1 MSHFLTNGI
10 LGREHGYLIP
20 VTTEDPCLKAVLDD
34 FSEEFRVNIYVGDS
48 YIDSVTMKNC
58 KQVCND
64 VSSIPVVDRFGVQL
78 GNIWSLVN
86 EQMYYDYLKIHK
98 SL

>member
-1 MSHFLTNGI
+1 MTKFITSGVYTEGCI
-10 LGREHGYLIP
+10 IP
-20 VTTEDPCLKAVLDD
+20 VTTEDPCLTAVLDD
-34 FSEEFRVNIYVGDS
+34 FSEEFRVNIYAGDS

-58 KQVCND
+58 KQMCNS
-64 VSSIPVVDRFGVQL
+64 VSAIPVVDRFGVQL

-86 EQMYYDYLKIHK
+86 EQMYYDYLRIHK